1 MGEDYRLWCKDK
13 GKCGNFGEDAVLW
26 VKITF
31 YVHDGLF
38 LSRNIILT
46 YLLFPELLLYLDL
59 LVVEKNCFDFEEVSL
74 AHVLA
79 GDEVQLL

>member
-1 MGEDYRLWCKDK
+1 MGKDYRLQCEDE
-13 GKCGNFGEDAVLW
+13 GKCRNFGKDAILQ
-26 VKITF
+26 VKIMF

-38 LSRNIILT
+38 LSRNIVLT
-46 YLLFPELLLYLDL
+46 YLLFLELLLYLDL
-59 LVVEKNCFDFEEVSL
+59 LVVEKKCFDFEEVSL